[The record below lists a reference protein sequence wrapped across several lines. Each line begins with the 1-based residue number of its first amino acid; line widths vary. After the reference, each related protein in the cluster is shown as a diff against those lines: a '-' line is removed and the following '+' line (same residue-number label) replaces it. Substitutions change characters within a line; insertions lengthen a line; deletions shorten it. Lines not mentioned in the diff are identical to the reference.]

1 MNPYVILVAVL
12 AVGIAST
19 ASYFKGQSD
28 GEAAVH
34 AEWDAER
41 IKQQEA
47 HAKALQE
54 SIEKQQA
61 LQADADQIRQEKDRE
76 TRELAARN
84 TVLANSLRNR
94 PERPAAPA
102 SAVPSAAGA
111 GPSGCT
117 GKELYRQDGEFLV
130 GLARE
135 ADDLRIALKQ
145 CYAQYDAVRLKLTA
159 GATAGK

>member
-1 MNPYVILVAVL
+1 MNPWLILAAVL
-12 AVGIAST
+12 AVGA
-19 ASYFKGQSD
+19 AGGAGYYKGNGD
-28 GEAAVH
+28 GKRVVQ

-54 SIEKQQA
+54 YIEKQQA
-61 LQADADQIRQEKDRE
+61 IQADADQIRQEKDRE

-94 PERPAAPA
+94 PERPSTPA
-102 SAVPSAAGA
+102 GSVPSTAST

-117 GKELYRQDGEFLV
+117 GKELYRSDSEFLV
-130 GLARE
+130 GLARD

-145 CYAQYDAVRLKLTA
+145 CYAQYEAVRLKLGG
-159 GATAGK
+159 GAAAGK

>member
-1 MNPYVILVAVL
+1 MNPWLILGAVL
-12 AVGIAST
+12 AVAAAGGAG
-19 ASYFKGQSD
+19 YYKGNED
-28 GEAAVH
+28 GKMTIQAQ
-34 AEWDAER
+34 WDAER

-47 HAKALQE
+47 HAKALRE
-54 SIEKQQA
+54 TIEKQQA

-94 PERPAAPA
+94 PERPSAPA
-102 SAVPSAAGA
+102 GSVPSAASA
-111 GPSGCT
+111 GSSGCT
-117 GKELYRQDGEFLV
+117 GKELYRSDSEFLV

-145 CYAQYDAVRLKLTA
+145 CYAQYEAVRLKLGG